1 MSTTAEGK
9 GRSPRADAQRNR
21 DHILDIAAQYFSE
34 HGVSGSL
41 DAIAKKAGV
50 GAGTLYRHFPNREAL
65 LAALLT
71 ARDEELVSRRDAI
84 RAGTTDAASALEQWL
99 NALIAW
105 AGAFD
110 GLPEPLRVATTTESS
125 PLAITC
131 QGYISTTDEFLLAA
145 QQEGSARHEVRGRDL
160 FLAALATSWVRDAA
174 MADEL
179 SEQALNSLTKNGWAT
194 SISTE
199 FEHLAAPATPHAAK
213 TTPPR

>member
-1 MSTTAEGK
+1 MFTTAAGK

-84 RAGTTDAASALEQWL
+84 RAGATDAASGLEQWL
-99 NALIAW
+99 KALIDW

-110 GLPEPLRVATTTESS
+110 GLPEPLRAAATTTESS
-125 PLAITC
+125 PLGITC
-131 QGYISTTDEFLLAA
+131 QGFITTTDEFLLAA

-160 FLAALATSWVRDAA
+160 FLAALATSWVHDAA
-174 MADEL
+174 MADEF
-179 SEQALNSLTKNGWAT
+179 STQALNSLTKNGWAT
-194 SISTE
+194 SISTDPGPQASSTE
-199 FEHLAAPATPHAAK
+199 PQS
-213 TTPPR
+213 PRR

>member
-1 MSTTAEGK
+1 MSTTVAGK

-50 GAGTLYRHFPNREAL
+50 GAGTLYRHFPNRETL

-84 RAGTTDAASALEQWL
+84 RAGATDAASGLEQWL
-99 NALIAW
+99 KALIDW

-110 GLPEPLRVATTTESS
+110 GLPEPLRAATTTESS
-125 PLAITC
+125 PLGITC
-131 QGYISTTDEFLLAA
+131 QGFITTTDEFLLAA

-160 FLAALATSWVRDAA
+160 FLAALATSWVHDAA
-174 MADEL
+174 MADEF
-179 SEQALNSLTKNGWAT
+179 STQALNSLTKNGWAT
-194 SISTE
+194 SIRTDSGHQASSTE
-199 FEHLAAPATPHAAK
+199 LQS
-213 TTPPR
+213 PRR